1 MPDEVRR
8 VQEGPVAHR
17 AAHGMLL
24 ALLSPGLVHLD
35 GGGVRR
41 RWRLLRLR
49 LLLWTGVPWRKAI
62 LDVEGLWLLLLLL

>member
-1 MPDEVRR
+1 
-8 VQEGPVAHR
+8 
-17 AAHGMLL
+17 MLL